1 MVKNLEV
8 YNNSNKKIDKRVIHK
23 LVNGL
28 KKDLGFD
35 ISSLQIDFIT
45 PDQILT
51 INKDY
56 LGHNYSTD
64 IITFNYSGNHK
75 FLDGELIISVN
86 DAETNSKIYSV
97 TFDEEVWR
105 LVIHGILHLLNF
117 DDKKERDRRIMKRME
132 NKLLKVHKFALLD

>member
-1 MVKNLEV
+1 VVKNLEV